1 MLLQTWSDA
10 FTQSLQDLWIG
21 VIGFT
26 PKLVVAVVIFILG
39 WVIGAILG
47 RFVSQIIGAV
57 KLDKALQ
64 SAGFGEVLD
73 KGGFRLDSGAFLG
86 AIVKWFIVIVFL
98 VASLDV
104 LGLNRV
110 NTFFQEVV
118 LLYIPNVIVA
128 ALMLLVAAVVSDI
141 VKRVVTGSAKA
152 AGIKNASFL
161 GGVSKWAIWTLAI
174 IVALSQVGI
183 APQFMQILF
192 TGFVVM
198 LALAGGLAFGLGG
211 KEAASRF
218 IEKMR
223 GDISNHQ

>member
-10 FTQSLQDLWIG
+10 FTQSLQGLWIG
-21 VIGFT
+21 VVGFT
-26 PKLVVAVVIFILG
+26 PKLVVAIVIFILG

-47 RFVSQIIGAV
+47 RFVSQIIAAV
-57 KLDKALQ
+57 KLDKALH
-64 SAGFGEVLD
+64 SAGFGEVLT
-73 KGGFRLDSGAFLG
+73 KAGFRLDSGAFLG
-86 AIVKWFIVIVFL
+86 AIVKWFVIIVFL

-128 ALMLLVAAVVSDI
+128 ALMLLVAAVVSDV

-152 AGIKNASFL
+152 AGIKSAAFL
-161 GGVSKWAIWTLAI
+161 GGVSKWAIWVLAI

-192 TGFVVM
+192 TGLVVM

-211 KEAASRF
+211 KEAAARF